1 MSLLLGVRVVVK
13 NIKSNRGGL
22 EKGEIFSGFQGFWS
36 KGCQSRKLHS
46 LAQNRPYDTLT
57 CLLSMARMKSPT
69 VSEKSSLSERGFKKE
84 SIVRS
89 AKSALP
95 KEEQY
100 EQKYESYRMP
110 PTMERTID
118 DIEPA
123 VPIGQW
129 AALLFVILF
138 AAYMLKSRKSSS
150 DVVAARSSSRKQSN
164 KEPELELDWLDEGE
178 VQGSAMKGKKAKGEK
193 SPKKKNSP
201 KKKKKEKEKKESSGG
216 GKGERSGGRALVS
229 TEGGKFVEGG
239 KSVGGGKS
247 VKSGMSGRRE

>member
-1 MSLLLGVRVVVK
+1 
-13 NIKSNRGGL
+13 
-22 EKGEIFSGFQGFWS
+22 
-36 KGCQSRKLHS
+36 
-46 LAQNRPYDTLT
+46 
-57 CLLSMARMKSPT
+57 MARMKSPT
-69 VSEKSSLSERGFKKE
+69 ASEKSSLSERGFKKE

-138 AAYMLKSRKSSS
+138 AAYMLKSRKGSS

-178 VQGSAMKGKKAKGEK
+178 VQGSATKGKKAKGEK
-193 SPKKKNSP
+193 SP

-216 GKGERSGGRALVS
+216 GKASPPPPLAAPRGRGSRYLEEDGSSRDHEMALKLSYQLMNGGVEEEEQWTEVS
-229 TEGGKFVEGG
+229 KKKKEK
-239 KSVGGGKS
+239 
-247 VKSGMSGRRE
+247 VKTV